1 MNITWQSYGTYTA
14 NADKTQTY
22 SACSFKDSI
31 NNGKYNRSSVKVGQ
45 KVYGYYKQ
53 SMKKTFGVW
62 EIVKKENVS
71 GKINITL
78 QCIHPD
84 NGVHKIETS
93 YLPVFICDTDNFI
106 DDIPNGSVGGF
117 SPALTDQARTYNLLH
132 QPKSFVDEIDVNDII
147 TDTSIEDTTKQHYA
161 ELKHT
166 PLVNDVV
173 YMGINGVNYYE
184 SADDMEIDR
193 KNKRIYFDTQ
203 KDDFSFDDLAQ
214 SATKIRV
221 FYHYID

>member
-22 SACSFKDSI
+22 SACLFKDSI

-62 EIVKKENVS
+62 EIVKKENTG
-71 GKINITL
+71 GKTNITL

-117 SPALTDQARTYNLLH
+117 SPALTDQART
-132 QPKSFVDEIDVNDII
+132 
-147 TDTSIEDTTKQHYA
+147 
-161 ELKHT
+161 
-166 PLVNDVV
+166 
-173 YMGINGVNYYE
+173 
-184 SADDMEIDR
+184 
-193 KNKRIYFDTQ
+193 
-203 KDDFSFDDLAQ
+203 
-214 SATKIRV
+214 
-221 FYHYID
+221 